1 MSRCPPSSWSSR
13 PSSIGALPLAGFTIG
28 VTADRRA
35 DEQIQLLERK
45 GATVVHGP
53 TIRTHPLGD
62 ESGLAAA
69 TRSLIDDPPDIAV
82 FITALGVRSWLEAA
96 EALGLADALL
106 DVLERCALWTRGPKA
121 SGAIAALGLAVTSSV
136 SSRAPRSATPCSP
149 TASPASASPSSST
162 APATNRC
169 SPGWTAAGAD
179 VVPVPVYRW
188 TLPDD
193 IEPAQR
199 LVRSIVEGRIDAVT
213 FTTRTAIVHLLE
225 IADGLGV
232 HDDTL
237 TALNRSTVPVCV
249 GPVCAEL
256 GRAVGIAGMIE
267 PRRARLG
274 SMVLDFANK
283 MGGEVTELRIGARHA
298 PGAGPAG
305 AGGRRRAGLAHLARA
320 RGAADPRRRR
330 RSRRGQGRAAPARVG
345 SEERDAHLVE
355 VTIGRLRQRLGAASD
370 AVETIYRRGYRI
382 SV

>member
-1 MSRCPPSSWSSR
+1 MPAELMVEPT
-13 PSSIGALPLAGFTIG
+13 SSIGALPLAGFTIG

-45 GATVVHGP
+45 GATIVHGP

-69 TRSLIDDPPDIAV
+69 TRSLIDDPPDIAD

-121 SGAIAALGLAVTSSV
+121 SGAIAALGLSVTSSV
-136 SSRAPRSATPCSP
+136 SSRSAEVC
-149 TASPASASPSSST
+149 
-162 APATNRC
+162 
-169 SPGWTAAGAD
+169 
-179 VVPVPVYRW
+179 
-188 TLPDD
+188 
-193 IEPAQR
+193 
-199 LVRSIVEGRIDAVT
+199 DAVT
-213 FTTRTAIVHLLE
+213 FTTRTAIVHLLA
-225 IADGLGV
+225 IADGLGL

-237 TALNRSTVPVCV
+237 TALNRTTVAVCV

-256 GRAVGIAGMIE
+256 GRSVGISGMIE

-283 MGGEVTELRIGARHA
+283 MGGEVTELRIGGVMLRVQGRLVQVDDDE
-298 PGAGPAG
+298 PVSLTWREREVLQILVD
-305 AGGRRRAGLAHLARA
+305 AGGRVVAKGELLRRVWG
-320 RGAADPRRRR
+320 PR
-330 RSRRGQGRAAPARVG
+330 
-345 SEERDAHLVE
+345 ERDAHLVE

>member
-1 MSRCPPSSWSSR
+1 MPAELMVEPT
-13 PSSIGALPLAGFTIG
+13 SSIGALPLAGFTIG

-45 GATVVHGP
+45 GATIVHGP

-121 SGAIAALGLAVTSSV
+121 SGAIAALGLSVTSSV
-136 SSRAPRSATPCSP
+136 SSRSAEVCDALLAHGVAGKRIAVQLDGAGNEPML
-149 TASPASASPSSST
+149 A
-162 APATNRC
+162 RLE
-169 SPGWTAAGAD
+169 AAGAD
-179 VVPVPVYRW
+179 VVSVPVYRW

-213 FTTRTAIVHLLE
+213 FTTRTAIVHLLA
-225 IADGLGV
+225 IADGLGL

-237 TALNRSTVPVCV
+237 TALNRTTVAVCV

-256 GRAVGIAGMIE
+256 GRSVGISGMIE

-283 MGGEVTELRIGARHA
+283 MGGEVTELRIGGVMLRVQGRLVQVDDDE
-298 PGAGPAG
+298 PVSLTWREREVLQILVD
-305 AGGRRRAGLAHLARA
+305 AGGRVVAKGELLRRVWG
-320 RGAADPRRRR
+320 PR
-330 RSRRGQGRAAPARVG
+330 
-345 SEERDAHLVE
+345 ERNAHLVE